1 MKLSDFKKVFEQIGN
16 GQDPCELVPEQGLIE
31 RVYLNIASE
40 SGLTMNQISR
50 AYGEALTELQKIEKL
65 PKKKKQVQLP
75 KQDLQRGQTLN
86 EIQESKSNIQVKAKL
101 NNFQIWIPLQAKNLN
116 SQIMNLSFISDFSY
130 MKVMDLTG

>member
-1 MKLSDFKKVFEQIGN
+1 
-16 GQDPCELVPEQGLIE
+16 
-31 RVYLNIASE
+31 
-40 SGLTMNQISR
+40 MNQISR

-101 NNFQIWIPLQAKNLN
+101 NNF
-116 SQIMNLSFISDFSY
+116 
-130 MKVMDLTG
+130 